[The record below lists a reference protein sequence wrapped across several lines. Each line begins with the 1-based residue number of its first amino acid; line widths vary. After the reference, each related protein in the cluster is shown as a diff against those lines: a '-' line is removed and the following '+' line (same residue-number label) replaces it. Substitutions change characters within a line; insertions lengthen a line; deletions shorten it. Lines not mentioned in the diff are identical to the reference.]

1 MFRLEFCL
9 LIIICFI
16 SYLYISSADN
26 SSPLHKVF
34 SYILAV
40 MFVHLIFDMITI
52 YTVNHLDS
60 VPIILNDIFHRFFI
74 GTMVLETYLF
84 YQYIEKLIE
93 EDSGIKLKTG
103 NKALISLIIFEIA
116 VLILPVHY
124 AITAL
129 GNYSDGIHA
138 SVCYISV
145 GVYLFMCCYNL
156 FKYYSSIQNNKKFA
170 IVLSLFI
177 EVSISLLQAFNPT
190 WLISSMGMTL
200 IILAFYLVLENPDIY
215 KAELVES
222 RMSLLYL
229 KSQIN
234 PHFLYN
240 TLDSIRIE
248 AELNND
254 PKTAKLLMKLVTF
267 FRLSVK
273 ENASLV
279 DVENEVELIENYMEL
294 MCYRYPSLK
303 FNVNCDPELLSVK
316 VPNFIIQPLL
326 ENSLKYG
333 LKNKAYSGSV
343 NVDIVKAGEKSFNII
358 IEDDGTGMD
367 EKTMNRVENMLC
379 DYKKFDMNNKSIGI
393 LNVQKRV
400 KMLCGRQYGLSY
412 FNNDKGGLTATLT
425 LPIREYE

>member
-9 LIIICFI
+9 LIIIGFI
-16 SYLYISSADN
+16 SYLYISSGDNN
-26 SSPLHKVF
+26 SSLHKVF

-40 MFVHLIFDMITI
+40 MFVHLIFDTITI
-52 YTVNHLDS
+52 YTVNHLDT
-60 VPIILNDIFHRFFI
+60 VPVILNDIFHRFFI

-84 YQYIEKLIE
+84 YRYIEKLIE
-93 EDSGIKLKTG
+93 EDSGIKVKTG
-103 NKALISLIIFEIA
+103 NKALVSLIIFEIA
-116 VLILPVHY
+116 VLVLPVHY
-124 AITAL
+124 AITPL

-145 GVYLFMCCYNL
+145 GVYLFICCYNL
-156 FKYYSSIQNNKKFA
+156 FRHYSSIRNNKKFA
-170 IVLSLFI
+170 IALSLFI

-248 AELNND
+248 AELNDD

-273 ENASLV
+273 ENSAMV
-279 DVENEVELIENYMEL
+279 DVENEVELIENYMDL

-303 FNVNCDPELLSVK
+303 FNIDCDPELLSIK

-333 LKNKAYSGSV
+333 LKNKAYCGSV
-343 NVDIVKAGEKSFNII
+343 NVVVARSDDKTFNII

-367 EKTMNRVENMLC
+367 EKTMNRVDNMLS
-379 DYKKFDMNNKSIGI
+379 DYKKLDMNNKSIGI

-400 KMLCGRQYGLSY
+400 KMLCGPRYGLSF
-412 FNNDKGGLTATLT
+412 FNNEKGGLTATLN
-425 LPIREYE
+425 LPLREDE

>member
-1 MFRLEFCL
+1 M
-9 LIIICFI
+9 
-16 SYLYISSADN
+16 
-26 SSPLHKVF
+26 
-34 SYILAV
+34 
-40 MFVHLIFDMITI
+40 
-52 YTVNHLDS
+52 
-60 VPIILNDIFHRFFI
+60 
-74 GTMVLETYLF
+74 
-84 YQYIEKLIE
+84 
-93 EDSGIKLKTG
+93 
-103 NKALISLIIFEIA
+103 
-116 VLILPVHY
+116 
-124 AITAL
+124 
-129 GNYSDGIHA
+129 
-138 SVCYISV
+138 
-145 GVYLFMCCYNL
+145 
-156 FKYYSSIQNNKKFA
+156 
-170 IVLSLFI
+170 
-177 EVSISLLQAFNPT
+177 SISLLQAFNPT

-367 EKTMNRVENMLC
+367 EKTMNRVKNMLC